1 MPGSNTGLRAGA
13 GSLVRFVL
21 GIPGGFP
28 IPWGNCTSI
37 CVTYPDCPWLWLP
50 EPMGQVLTLQDQAQV
65 RDVLA
70 QVQPHAGA
78 VEALRALEGSNTSN
92 LGS

>member
-13 GSLVRFVL
+13 GSLVRYVL

-28 IPWGNCTSI
+28 IPWGKCTSI